1 MSNSEL
7 NPKWVLSNSRQ
18 LENNPELTEIASRLW
33 PRVRAH
39 ARKQLANQNADDSET
54 LAAEVWESV
63 LQSVSK
69 TLQRRNETSSGIVD
83 PEAYLFGAFLHRFNR
98 ALKRERRRQE
108 TIELVPSTRDLEQ
121 LPGARDLKS
130 ARDLERSIQVKE
142 AIENM
147 DDWTR
152 KVFAARVYGYSWREI
167 AELHGLTEHKAKL
180 RFSYALRKLAVR
192 LGHGK

>member
-1 MSNSEL
+1 MSNPESKSEGGL
-7 NPKWVLSNSRQ
+7 PKAQQ
-18 LENNPELTEIASRLW
+18 LHNEDELKAVASRLW
-33 PRVRAH
+33 PRVQAH
-39 ARKQLANQNADDSET
+39 ARRELGNKNPDDGVA
-54 LAAEVWESV
+54 LAAEVWEGV

-69 TLQRRNETSSGIVD
+69 TLQRRNETSQGIVD

-98 ALKRERRRQE
+98 ALKRERRRPE
-108 TIELVPSTRDLEQ
+108 TIELVPSTRELEQ
-121 LPGARDLKS
+121 LPGALDLKS

-180 RFSYALRKLAVR
+180 RFRYALGRLAAR

>member
-1 MSNSEL
+1 MSNPESKSEGGL
-7 NPKWVLSNSRQ
+7 PKAQQ
-18 LENNPELTEIASRLW
+18 LHHEDELKAVASRLW
-33 PRVRAH
+33 PRVQAH
-39 ARKQLANQNADDSET
+39 ARRELGNKNPDDGVA
-54 LAAEVWESV
+54 LAAEVWEGV

-69 TLQRRNETSSGIVD
+69 TLQRRNETSPGIVD

-98 ALKRERRRQE
+98 AMKRERRRQE
-108 TIELVPSTRDLEQ
+108 TIELVPSTRELEQ
-121 LPGARDLKS
+121 LPGALDLKS

-180 RFSYALRKLAVR
+180 RFRYALGRLAAR

>member
-1 MSNSEL
+1 
-7 NPKWVLSNSRQ
+7 
-18 LENNPELTEIASRLW
+18 
-33 PRVRAH
+33 
-39 ARKQLANQNADDSET
+39 
-54 LAAEVWESV
+54 
-63 LQSVSK
+63 
-69 TLQRRNETSSGIVD
+69 
-83 PEAYLFGAFLHRFNR
+83 LFGAFLHRFNR

-108 TIELVPSTRDLEQ
+108 TIELVPSTRELEQ

-167 AELHGLTEHKAKL
+167 AELHGTTPRSHS
-180 RFSYALRKLAVR
+180 RRKPS
-192 LGHGK
+192 H

>member
-1 MSNSEL
+1 MSNPESKSEGGL
-7 NPKWVLSNSRQ
+7 PKAQQ
-18 LENNPELTEIASRLW
+18 LHNEDELKVVASRLW
-33 PRVRAH
+33 PRVQAH
-39 ARKQLANQNADDSET
+39 ARRELGNKNPDDGVA
-54 LAAEVWESV
+54 LAAEVWEGV

-69 TLQRRNETSSGIVD
+69 TLQRRNETSPGIVD

-108 TIELVPSTRDLEQ
+108 TIELVPSTRELEQ
-121 LPGARDLKS
+121 LPGALDLKS

-180 RFSYALRKLAVR
+180 RFRYALGRLAAR

>member
-1 MSNSEL
+1 MSNPESKSEGGL
-7 NPKWVLSNSRQ
+7 PKAQQ
-18 LENNPELTEIASRLW
+18 LHNEDELKAVASRLW
-33 PRVRAH
+33 PRVQAH
-39 ARKQLANQNADDSET
+39 ARRELGNKNPDDGVA
-54 LAAEVWESV
+54 LAAEVWEGV

-69 TLQRRNETSSGIVD
+69 TLQRRNETSQRIVD

-108 TIELVPSTRDLEQ
+108 TIELVPSTRELEQ
-121 LPGARDLKS
+121 LPGALDLKS

-180 RFSYALRKLAVR
+180 RFRYALGRLAAR